1 MKLIFRV
8 FAFLKGYRHL
18 LILSIFFNSLF
29 SLLDAAAIAI
39 IQPVFE
45 VLFGTKTSTIIP
57 HTVVN
62 KTDIS
67 FLTQIKNSFYDYLR
81 QLTFGE
87 TPFDTLFRLALMLFF
102 IFFIKNVLKFC
113 SALVNTRFTEN
124 VVKAMRDSL
133 FSKIV
138 SLSMDFFNARKV
150 GDLMSLTTNDISVMH
165 GGISPIIYTIFRE
178 PIQIAFFLALLLSF
192 SPKLT
197 MIAFSTSIVSLIL
210 IRFSVKYLKRYSH
223 RMHDAVA
230 GYTTALVET
239 LSGIRIIKSLNAESS
254 ARTRFSRET
263 QRYVSAAMKN
273 QIISSLIPSI
283 NELTAIAALSVVL
296 YMGGTEVYSGNM
308 KSEELLTFLFALFAI
323 MKPIAMLTEMP
334 AHIQRG
340 LAAAERVFAVLD
352 LRPTVHSGTAIVE
365 NFSHSLHFKDVTFA
379 YKEKNALENATLTIP
394 KSKKIALVG
403 SSGSGKST
411 LADLAIRFYDPQG
424 GTIELDGRD
433 IKDYSIDSY
442 RSLFGVVS
450 QESILFN
457 DTIANNIRLASPD
470 APMSEVIRVSKIAH
484 AHDFISALPDGY
496 DTYVGDRGMLL
507 SGGQKQRIAIAR
519 ALLHRPEIVIF
530 DEATSALDSVS
541 ELAVQEAINDI
552 LSHQTAIIIAHR
564 LSTIVDCDC
573 IYVFEHG
580 RIVESGNHI
589 ELLEKKGTYKLLYDI
604 QFSS

>member
-1 MKLIFRV
+1 
-8 FAFLKGYRHL
+8 
-18 LILSIFFNSLF
+18 
-29 SLLDAAAIAI
+29 
-39 IQPVFE
+39 
-45 VLFGTKTSTIIP
+45 
-57 HTVVN
+57 
-62 KTDIS
+62 
-67 FLTQIKNSFYDYLR
+67 
-81 QLTFGE
+81 
-87 TPFDTLFRLALMLFF
+87 
-102 IFFIKNVLKFC
+102 
-113 SALVNTRFTEN
+113 
-124 VVKAMRDSL
+124 
-133 FSKIV
+133 
-138 SLSMDFFNARKV
+138 
-150 GDLMSLTTNDISVMH
+150 
-165 GGISPIIYTIFRE
+165 
-178 PIQIAFFLALLLSF
+178 
-192 SPKLT
+192 
-197 MIAFSTSIVSLIL
+197 
-210 IRFSVKYLKRYSH
+210 
-223 RMHDAVA
+223 
-230 GYTTALVET
+230 
-239 LSGIRIIKSLNAESS
+239 
-254 ARTRFSRET
+254 
-263 QRYVSAAMKN
+263 
-273 QIISSLIPSI
+273 
-283 NELTAIAALSVVL
+283 
-296 YMGGTEVYSGNM
+296 
-308 KSEELLTFLFALFAI
+308 
-323 MKPIAMLTEMP
+323 MLTEMP

-433 IKDYSIDSY
+433 IKDYSLDSY

-580 RIVESGNHI
+580 RIVESGKHI
-589 ELLEKKGTYKLLYDI
+589 ELLEKKGTYKRLYDI

>member
-1 MKLIFRV
+1 MKLILRV
-8 FAFLKGYRHL
+8 FGFLKGYRHL

-45 VLFGTKTSTIIP
+45 VLFGTQTSNAIP
-57 HTVVN
+57 QAIVN

-67 FLTQIKNSFYDYLR
+67 FLAQLKNSFYDLLR

-87 TPFDTLFRLALMLFF
+87 TPFDTLFRLAMMLFI
-102 IFFIKNVLKFC
+102 IFLMKNILKFC

-133 FSKIV
+133 FSKLV
-138 SLSMDFFNARKV
+138 SLSMDFFNSRKV
-150 GDLMSLTTNDISVMH
+150 GELMSLTTNDISLMH

-197 MIAFSTSIVSLIL
+197 LIAFSTSILSLIL

-239 LSGIRIIKSLNAESS
+239 LSGIRIIKSLNAEST
-254 ARTRFSRET
+254 ARQRFSRET

-273 QIISSLIPSI
+273 QIVSSLIPSI
-283 NELTAIAALSVVL
+283 NELTAIGALSVVL

-323 MKPIAMLTEMP
+323 MKPIASLTEMP
-334 AHIQRG
+334 AHVQRG

-352 LRPTVHSGTAIVE
+352 LQPKVQSGTITVQ
-365 NFSHSLHFKDVTFA
+365 NFSHSLHFDNVTFA
-379 YKEKNALENATLTIP
+379 YKEKNALENATLTVP

-411 LADLAIRFYDPQG
+411 FADLAIRFYDPQK
-424 GTIELDGRD
+424 GTIQLDGKD
-433 IKDYSIDSY
+433 IKDFTLESY

-457 DTIANNIRLASPD
+457 DTIANNIRLASPL
-470 APMSEVIRVSKIAH
+470 AEMSEVIRVAKIAH
-484 AHDFISALPDGY
+484 AHDFISSLPEGY
-496 DTYVGDRGMLL
+496 NTYVGDRGMLL

-573 IYVFEHG
+573 IYVFDDG
-580 RIVESGNHI
+580 KIVESGTHT
-589 ELLEKKGTYKLLYDI
+589 ELIEKKGTYKHLYDI